1 MAGWI
6 NMYMVDRQMTGWMN
20 MHMDMDR
27 EMTRWINIWIDTV
40 ALKIEFP
47 YVNVVHMYYITY
59 RSTHTLHTNLRN
71 MAEFCVETLALLH
84 S

>member
-1 MAGWI
+1 MNKQMTGWI
-6 NMYMVDRQMTGWMN
+6 NM
-20 MHMDMDR
+20 HKDR

-47 YVNVVHMYYITY
+47 YVNVVCTYYITY
-59 RSTHTLHTNLRN
+59 RSTHTLHTNLHK